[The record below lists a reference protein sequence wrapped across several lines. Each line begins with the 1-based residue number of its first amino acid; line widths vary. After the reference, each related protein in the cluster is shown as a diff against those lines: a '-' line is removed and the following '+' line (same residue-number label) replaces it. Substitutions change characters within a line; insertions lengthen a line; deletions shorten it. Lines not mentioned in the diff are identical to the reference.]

1 MNAYIGIEGF
11 TLPSGFVAKE
21 ICILFPNQEFCHF
34 IFKSPNSSQLSA
46 VDHRTIRFATEKL
59 NNLSWHDGFVSYET
73 IPELLTEFQ
82 QYKIFTYSTVAQ
94 RFIQE
99 LLPLSIVV
107 NVQDIG
113 YKMQKELPDPACSR
127 DHPPRYCAKAKAI
140 AIKEFVE
147 TFASDYCQ

>member
-1 MNAYIGIEGF
+1 MNAFIGIEGF

-34 IFKSPNSSQLSA
+34 IFKAPANSQLSA
-46 VDHRTIRFATEKL
+46 VDCRTIRFATDKL

-73 IPELLTEFQ
+73 IPEILEEFQ
-82 QYKIFTYSTVAQ
+82 QYKIFTYGAVAQ

-99 LLPLSIVV
+99 LLPLSIVT

-113 YKMQKELPDPACSR
+113 YSMQTVLPDPACCR

-140 AIKEFVE
+140 AIGDFVE
-147 TFASDYCQ
+147 TIE